1 MQQQRFGGPGGVMTE
16 DITTST
22 SVRSI
27 NGVAE
32 RWMHWVVL
40 GGNRIVVSAM
50 LVVGVVAFFLVMTQ
64 FDVLA
69 IGPGSAAAS
78 AFASGLISG
87 TVTFV
92 TIALSINQLI
102 LSRVFGSPNELFDQL
117 GGTRDLRRRI
127 RDYADESVAP
137 NDPAEFLDLLADT
150 LTVRANRL
158 ETAVEDTSDDA
169 RTAVEGFAQG
179 IAAYGESITDQIE
192 SQTAIVNVLEVI
204 LGTEYA
210 QNMTATEH
218 LRNEYGG
225 QLSEGAKAE
234 LEAIEDLLEAIA
246 VTRQFFKT
254 LSLQQD
260 FARLSRVIAYS
271 GLVALT
277 ASIAMA
283 LIYRPDAVTVPQQ
296 WLPIVFSLG
305 IGVIV
310 TPLAVFIAY
319 MFRAAT
325 IARHTVSVG
334 PFVPPE
340 ERTDNG

>member
-1 MQQQRFGGPGGVMTE
+1 MSDGV
-16 DITTST
+16 TTAS
-22 SVRSI
+22 SVRHVDGI
-27 NGVAE
+27 GDRA
-32 RWMHWVVL
+32 MHWFVL
-40 GGNRIVVSAM
+40 VGNRIAVAAVLVAAVV
-50 LVVGVVAFFLVMTQ
+50 VFFFTLTRAGA
-64 FDVLA
+64 LA

-87 TVTFV
+87 TVTLV

-117 GGTRDLRRRI
+117 SGTRDLRRRI
-127 RDYADESVAP
+127 REHAGEPSVP
-137 NDPAEFLDLLADT
+137 NDPAEFLNLVAET
-150 LTVRANRL
+150 LTERATRL
-158 ETAVEDTSDDA
+158 GSASEDADHDQPRAVDEYAS
-169 RTAVEGFAQG
+169 G
-179 IAAYGESITDQIE
+179 IAAYGESISTKIE

-210 QNMTATEH
+210 RNMTATEH
-218 LRNEYGG
+218 LRNAYGDR
-225 QLSEGAKAE
+225 LSDAAEAE
-234 LEAIEDLLEAIA
+234 LDVIEDLLESIA

-260 FARLSRVIAYS
+260 FARLSRVVAYS
-271 GLVALT
+271 GLVALA

-283 LIYRPDAVTVPQQ
+283 LIYRPDSVTVPAGS
-296 WLPIVFSLG
+296 LPLVFSLG
-305 IGVIV
+305 VGVIV

-319 MFRAAT
+319 VFRAAT

-340 ERTDNG
+340 ERSDSG

>member
-1 MQQQRFGGPGGVMTE
+1 MSDDV
-16 DITTST
+16 TTAS

-27 NGVAE
+27 DGVGE
-32 RWMHWVVL
+32 RAIHWFVL
-40 GGNRIVVSAM
+40 GGNRIAVSGILVAAVVV
-50 LVVGVVAFFLVMTQ
+50 LFFSLSQ
-64 FDVLA
+64 FGFLA
-69 IGPGSAAAS
+69 IGPGSAASS

-87 TVTFV
+87 TVTLV

-117 GGTRDLRRRI
+117 RGTRDLRRRI
-127 RDYADESVAP
+127 RDHADESAVP
-137 NDPAEFLDLLADT
+137 NDPAEFLELVAET
-150 LTVRANRL
+150 LTERANRL
-158 ETAVEDTSDDA
+158 GSALDGADSDHPHEVEDYA
-169 RTAVEGFAQG
+169 HG
-179 IAAYGESITDQIE
+179 IAAYGESITAKIE

-218 LRNEYGG
+218 LRNAYGG
-225 QLSEGAKAE
+225 RLSETADAE
-234 LEAIEDLLEAIA
+234 LEAIDDLLEAIA

-260 FARLSRVIAYS
+260 FARLSRVVAYS
-271 GLVALT
+271 GLVALA

-283 LIYRPDAVTVPQQ
+283 LLYRPDSVTVPAQY
-296 WLPIVFSLG
+296 LPVVFSLG
-305 IGVIV
+305 IGIIV

-319 MFRAAT
+319 VFRAAT

-340 ERTDNG
+340 ERSETG

>member
-1 MQQQRFGGPGGVMTE
+1 MSDEV
-16 DITTST
+16 TTAR

-27 NGVAE
+27 DGA
-32 RWMHWVVL
+32 RDRAMHWFVL
-40 GGNRIVVSAM
+40 GGNRTAVSVV
-50 LVVGVVAFFLVMTQ
+50 LVTAVVAFFFPLTR
-64 FDVLA
+64 FGALA
-69 IGPGSAAAS
+69 IGPGSTAAS

-87 TVTFV
+87 TVTLV

-117 GGTRDLRRRI
+117 SGTRDLRRRV
-127 RDYADESVAP
+127 RDHAGESAVP
-137 NDPAEFLDLLADT
+137 NDPAEFLDLVAET
-150 LTVRANRL
+150 LSVRANRL
-158 ETAVEDTSDDA
+158 ASAFEGSGGDPPGEVEDYA
-169 RTAVEGFAQG
+169 EG
-179 IAAYGESITDQIE
+179 IAAYGESITAQIE

-218 LRNEYGG
+218 LRNEYGDR
-225 QLSEGAKAE
+225 LSEAAEAE
-234 LEAIEDLLEAIA
+234 LDAIDDLLEAIA

-260 FARLSRVIAYS
+260 FARLSRVVAYS
-271 GLVALT
+271 GLVALA
-277 ASIAMA
+277 ASVSMA
-283 LIYRPDAVTVPQQ
+283 LVYRPDSVTVPAQY
-296 WLPIVFSLG
+296 LPLVFSLG
-305 IGVIV
+305 IGIIL

-319 MFRAAT
+319 VFRAAT

-340 ERTDNG
+340 ERSDAG